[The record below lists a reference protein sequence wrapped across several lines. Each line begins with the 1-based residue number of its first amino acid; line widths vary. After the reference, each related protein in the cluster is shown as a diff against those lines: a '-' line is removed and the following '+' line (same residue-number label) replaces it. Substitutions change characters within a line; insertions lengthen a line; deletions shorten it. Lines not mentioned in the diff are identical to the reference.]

1 MKLAHFWKRWR
12 NEYLVNLR
20 EFHRAK
26 AGRVVREVQT
36 GDVVTVYEEN
46 KKRGEWK
53 MAVVESLIRGKENV
67 VRGANVRVIAKA
79 KPVRISRPVQ
89 KLYPIEVKSVTQG
102 NDQIEQRV
110 HRERNTPLRR
120 NPSRAA
126 ALASRWKTNN
136 MLDS

>member
-1 MKLAHFWKRWR
+1 
-12 NEYLVNLR
+12 
-20 EFHRAK
+20 
-26 AGRVVREVQT
+26 
-36 GDVVTVYEEN
+36 
-46 KKRGEWK
+46 
-53 MAVVESLIRGKENV
+53 MAVVESLIRGKDNV
-67 VRGANVRVIAKA
+67 VRGANVRVIAKG

-110 HRERNTPLRR
+110 QRERNLPLRR

-126 ALASRWKTNN
+126 ALDSKWKTNN